1 MKQLIIYF
9 SHTGENYI
17 NNKIRNIDK
26 GNTEIV
32 AETIQKITGADLFK
46 IEPVNNYPYSYQEC
60 CDLAKEELNN
70 NIKPEIKNQVNNI
83 ENYDV
88 IYIGG
93 PIWWGY
99 YPRVMITA
107 IADLNFAGKI
117 VKPFTTHEGSN
128 LGNIMQDVT
137 KYCVGAD
144 IRPGLAIRGSEVSQQ
159 KEIIESWCIK

>member
-9 SHTGENYI
+9 SHTGENYMD
-17 NNKIRNIDK
+17 NGIRNIEK

-70 NIKPEIKNQVNNI
+70 NVKPEIKKQINNI

-93 PIWWGY
+93 PIWWGH
-99 YPRVMITA
+99 YPRVIVTA
-107 IADLNFAGKI
+107 IAGLNFVGKI

-128 LGNIMQDVT
+128 LGNAIEDVT

-144 IRPGLAIRGSEVSQQ
+144 IRAGLAIRGSEVNQK